1 MIEDDDLLE
10 KYKTIWNKV
19 SANIKEEFD
28 SELVYNKNYL
38 KTKIKSQST
47 NYWKNLMVSSTLMF
61 VLRIKLLSE
70 ILITPILLIT
80 RNGLLQEMLNKVGPF
95 TNPWDTPKCICF

>member
-1 MIEDDDLLE
+1 MTEDDDLSE
-10 KYKTIWNKV
+10 KYKTIWDKV
-19 SANIKEEFD
+19 SANIKKEFD

-38 KTKIKSQST
+38 RTKIKSQST
-47 NYWKNLMVSSTLMF
+47 SYWKNLMVSSTLMF

-95 TNPWDTPKCICF
+95 TNP